1 VNRDNIS
8 VLYEFM
14 RVRSSGDAQLQ
25 ILRKIANFI
34 KHMRLLAK
42 MVFFIVSTVQVC
54 VVFREAIFLTIMQYY
69 CMLLLKSNFC
79 FWKWVLRQLG
89 RSSKMGFSLIGS
101 LHAPDCVVFREP
113 CGETSS
119 DQIKLLLLK
128 VGFVR

>member
-14 RVRSSGDAQLQ
+14 GVRSCGDAQLQ
-25 ILRKIANFI
+25 ILRKIANFM

-69 CMLLLKSNFC
+69 CMLLLK
-79 FWKWVLRQLG
+79 LG